1 VSDAG
6 DVDVLVVG
14 AGLSGIDAAYH
25 LQTQL
30 PALDVAIVESRDA
43 LGGTWDLF
51 RYPGIR
57 SDSDMFTLGFPFRPW
72 PSPRGIGAG
81 ADILAYLRDTA
92 AAYGIDRRIRY
103 RHAIDRA
110 SWSSEHARWTIDGH
124 DPHTG
129 ARRTLTARFL
139 LLCTGYYHYDHGYTP
154 ELAGRD
160 TFAGTIIHPQH
171 WPADLD
177 YTNRRVVVIGSG
189 ATAVTLVP
197 ALAERAAH
205 VTMLQRS
212 PTYVMARPAVSE
224 LDEWLW
230 QRLPAPAA
238 ASVARW
244 RSVALNMA
252 FYQYCRRFP
261 ARAKKLL
268 VDLAGAQLRDAD
280 AAAAHFT
287 PRYKPWDERMCLAPD
302 GDLFAT
308 IRSGRADVVTDHIDT
323 FTRGGLRLRSGRELA
338 ADVVVTATGLRLR
351 AFGGIALAVDGT
363 PVVPSA
369 VMTYK
374 GMMCSDLPNLAFSAG
389 YTNASWTLKCDLTS
403 QFVCRLLARMAAG
416 GHRAVTPRR
425 VDASVRP
432 VPVLDF
438 TSGYVQR
445 AVAELPHQG
454 SAAPWRL
461 YQNYALDLA
470 MLRLAPLDDPALE
483 WT

>member
-1 VSDAG
+1 
-6 DVDVLVVG
+6 VDVLIVG

-30 PALDVAIVESRDA
+30 PALDVAIVEARDA

-72 PSPRGIGAG
+72 PTPRGIGSG
-81 ADILAYLRDTA
+81 ADILGYLRDTA

-110 SWSSEHARWTIDGH
+110 AWSSEHARWTVDAH

-129 ARRTLTARFL
+129 ARRRLSCRFL
-139 LLCTGYYHYDHGYTP
+139 LLCAGYYHYDHGYTP

-160 TFAGTIIHPQH
+160 AFDGIVVHPQA

-177 YTNRRVVVIGSG
+177 YTGKRVVVIGSG

-212 PTYVMARPAVSE
+212 PSYVMARPAE
-224 LDEWLW
+224 NAMDAWLW
-230 QRLPAPAA
+230 DRLPADAA
-238 ASVARW
+238 ARVARW
-244 RSVALNMA
+244 KSVALNMA

-261 ARAKKLL
+261 ERAKQL
-268 VDLAGAQLRDAD
+268 VVDVAAAQLRDAD
-280 AAAAHFT
+280 AAAAHFS
-287 PRYKPWDERMCLAPD
+287 PSYKPWDQRMCLAPD
-302 GDLFAT
+302 GDLFRT
-308 IRSGRADVVTDHIDT
+308 IRDGRADVVTDHIDT

-338 ADVVVTATGLRLR
+338 ADIVITATGLRLR
-351 AFGGIALAVDGT
+351 AFGGIELVVDGA
-363 PVVPSA
+363 PVVQRTI
-369 VMTYK
+369 MTYK
-374 GMMCSDLPNLAFSAG
+374 GMMCSDLPNLAFAAG

-403 QFVCRLLARMAAG
+403 QFVCRLLGRMAER

-425 VDASVRP
+425 VDPTVRP
-432 VPVLDF
+432 VPALDF

-445 AVAELPHQG
+445 VIADLPHQG

-470 MLRLAPLDDPALE
+470 MLRLAPIDDPALE
-483 WT
+483 WS